1 MENYLVEFV
10 AHKNHKGPQDLLN
23 GSTEVVVLKCI
34 RSVK

>member
-10 AHKNHKGPQDLLN
+10 AHKNHKVSQDLLD
-23 GSTEVVVLKCI
+23 GSTEVIVLKCI